1 MRESKDSQAPLGF
14 PAIAMTSASIFGVH
28 QQLALLGYVTLVILA
43 TGSGTAWA
51 AHSTCALMQS
61 IPGGEATAEAAILN
75 HLKAQPPTTFSGK
88 VKVGE
93 VLNQP
98 VKVNVSVTIKDP
110 QDVDLKCLKSNFT
123 YKFGIKVK
131 VSGKAG
137 SDTHQGTGRIGGH
150 YTVTLAPNQA
160 TVCVGNLRL
169 VGFNL
174 AGVNNHVDNWIRA
187 KINSSGLVAN
197 FPCQHIPIP

>member
-1 MRESKDSQAPLGF
+1 MT
-14 PAIAMTSASIFGVH
+14 IATKFGVP
-28 QQLALLGYVTLVILA
+28 QQFALLACTAILVLA
-43 TGSGTAWA
+43 IGSGAALA

-61 IPGGEATAEAAILN
+61 IPGGETTAEAAIFN

-98 VKVNVSVTIKDP
+98 VKVNVSVTINDP

-137 SDTHQGTGRIGGH
+137 SATHQGTGRIGGALH
-150 YTVTLAPNQA
+150 RDPRPEPGDGVREQPAPRRFQL
-160 TVCVGNLRL
+160 GGREQP
-169 VGFNL
+169 
-174 AGVNNHVDNWIRA
+174 RR
-187 KINSSGLVAN
+187 
-197 FPCQHIPIP
+197 

>member
-1 MRESKDSQAPLGF
+1 MTVASK
-14 PAIAMTSASIFGVH
+14 FGV
-28 QQLALLGYVTLVILA
+28 QQPLALLGYAMLVMLA
-43 TGSGTAWA
+43 TGSGAARA
-51 AHSTCALMQS
+51 AHSTCSLMQS

-93 VLNQP
+93 VMNQP
-98 VKVNVSVTIKDP
+98 IKVNVSVTIKDP
-110 QDVDLKCLKSNFT
+110 KDVDLKCPQSNFT
-123 YKFGIKVK
+123 YKFGIKVT

-137 SDTHQGTGRIGGH
+137 SDTHQGTGRVGGH
-150 YTVTLAPNQA
+150 YTVALAPNQA
-160 TVCVGNLRL
+160 TVCVSSLRL
-169 VGFNL
+169 DALNL
-174 AGVNNHVDNWIRA
+174 AGVNNRVDNWIRA

>member
-1 MRESKDSQAPLGF
+1 MT
-14 PAIAMTSASIFGVH
+14 IATNFAVP
-28 QQLALLGYVTLVILA
+28 QQLALLGYVTLIIFA
-43 TGSGTAWA
+43 TGSSAVRA

-61 IPGGEATAEAAILN
+61 IPGGEAAAEAVILN

-98 VKVNVSVTIKDP
+98 VKVNVNVTIKDP
-110 QDVDLKCLKSNFT
+110 KDVDLKCSKSNFS
-123 YKFGIKVK
+123 YKFGIKAR

-150 YTVTLAPNQA
+150 YTVTLAPNQG
-160 TVCVGNLRL
+160 TVCVTNLRL
-169 VGFNL
+169 DGLNL

-197 FPCQHIPIP
+197 FPCQHIPLP

>member
-1 MRESKDSQAPLGF
+1 
-14 PAIAMTSASIFGVH
+14 MTLAFKFGVQ
-28 QQLALLGYVTLVILA
+28 QQLALLGYATLVILV
-43 TGSGTAWA
+43 TGSGAVRA
-51 AHSTCALMQS
+51 AYSTCSLMQS

-75 HLKAQPPTTFSGK
+75 HLKAQPPMTFSDK

-93 VLNQP
+93 VMNQP
-98 VKVNVSVTIKDP
+98 IKVNVKVTIEDP
-110 QDVDLKCLKSNFT
+110 KDVDLKCLKSNFT
-123 YKFGIKVK
+123 YKFGIKVT

-160 TVCVGNLRL
+160 TVCVTNLRL
-169 VGFNL
+169 DGLNL
-174 AGVNNHVDNWIRA
+174 TGVNNRVDNWIRA
-187 KINSSGLVAN
+187 RINSSGLVAN

>member
-1 MRESKDSQAPLGF
+1 
-14 PAIAMTSASIFGVH
+14 MTIASIFGA
-28 QQLALLGYVTLVILA
+28 QQKLALLGYVTIVILA
-43 TGSGTAWA
+43 TVSGAVRA

-61 IPGGEATAEAAILN
+61 IPGGEATAEAVILN

-98 VKVNVSVTIKDP
+98 IKVNVSVTIKDP
-110 QDVDLKCLKSNFT
+110 KDVDLTCLKSNLT
-123 YKFGIKVK
+123 YKFGIKVT

-150 YTVTLAPNQA
+150 YTAALAPNQV
-160 TVCVGNLRL
+160 TVCVTNLRL
-169 VGFNL
+169 EGLSL
-174 AGVNNHVDNWIRA
+174 AGVNNHVDNWIRV

-197 FPCQHIPIP
+197 IPCKHIPVS

>member
-1 MRESKDSQAPLGF
+1 
-14 PAIAMTSASIFGVH
+14 MTVAFKFGVP
-28 QQLALLGYVTLVILA
+28 QQLALLGYAMLVILA
-43 TGSGTAWA
+43 TGSGAARA
-51 AHSTCALMQS
+51 AHSTCGLMQS
-61 IPGGEATAEAAILN
+61 IPGGEVTAEAVILN

-88 VKVGE
+88 VKVSE

-98 VKVNVSVTIKDP
+98 IKVNVSVTIKDP
-110 QDVDLKCLKSNFT
+110 KDVNLQCLKSNFT

-137 SDTHQGTGRIGGH
+137 SDTHQGTGQIGGH
-150 YTVTLAPNQA
+150 YTATLAPNQA
-160 TVCVGNLRL
+160 TVCASNLRL

>member
-1 MRESKDSQAPLGF
+1 MTLASK
-14 PAIAMTSASIFGVH
+14 FGV
-28 QQLALLGYVTLVILA
+28 QQPLALLGYATLVILV
-43 TGSGTAWA
+43 TGSGA
-51 AHSTCALMQS
+51 ARAGHSTCSLMQS

-88 VKVGE
+88 VKVSE

-98 VKVNVSVTIKDP
+98 VKVTVSVTIKDP
-110 QDVDLKCLKSNFT
+110 KDADLKCLKSNFT

-137 SDTHQGTGRIGGH
+137 SDTHQGTGQVGGH
-150 YTVTLAPNQA
+150 YTVTLAPSQA
-160 TVCVGNLRL
+160 KVCVSNLRL

-174 AGVNNHVDNWIRA
+174 TGVNNHVDNWIRA